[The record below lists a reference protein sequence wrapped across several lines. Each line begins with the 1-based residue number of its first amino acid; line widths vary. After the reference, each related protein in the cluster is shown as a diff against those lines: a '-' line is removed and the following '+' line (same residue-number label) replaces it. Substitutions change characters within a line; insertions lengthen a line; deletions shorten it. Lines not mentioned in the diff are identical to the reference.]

1 MQRLNLPAATA
12 LLCLLSVATIN
23 ANAQDATQPPSNEH
37 PVLTLEGRG
46 VQIYACQPPVSGN
59 AAPQWTFVAP
69 AARLFDG
76 ENEVGTHG
84 DGPVWQYQD
93 GSSIHGQ
100 LAAKSTPD
108 ATAIP
113 WLLLKG
119 ISPGR
124 PGVLAKVEYIRRS
137 NTKGGLAPTTGCDK
151 DHALTLAQ
159 VPYTATYTF
168 YSSK

>member
-1 MQRLNLPAATA
+1 MPSLKTIAATG
-12 LLCLLSVATIN
+12 LLCLLSSV
-23 ANAQDATQPPSNEH
+23 ANAATPQDATQPPPAQH

-46 VQIYACQPPVSGN
+46 VQIYTCQATPSG
-59 AAPQWTFVAP
+59 APQWTFVAP

-76 ENEVGTHG
+76 DREVGTHG

-100 LAAKSTPD
+100 LLTKAASPD

-119 ISPGR
+119 VTPGR
-124 PGVLAKVEYIRRS
+124 PGVLSSVEYIRRS
-137 NTKGGLAPTTGCDK
+137 NTTGGLAPTTGCDK
-151 DHALTLAQ
+151 DHILALAQ
-159 VPYTATYTF
+159 IPYTATYTF